1 MPSAPLIQMRHSDRH
16 CEHGSQAFGRVAT
29 CIDSGSHGFSKGGW
43 IVERSTISFVAH
55 SADRLLNVERSTSA
69 PLVAVPAAALDV
81 ERSTTS
87 VVAHPAHH
95 PLNVERS
102 TSAPLVAVPAAT
114 LDVERS
120 TISVVAHPAHHPL
133 NVERSTSAPLVAVP
147 AATLDVE
154 RSTFGLNVQPRP
166 TELRLRP
173 PPTLSHPASTPLN
186 PAAKRGSVL
195 LGSSKLNVKKPM
207 TWT

>member
-1 MPSAPLIQMRHSDRH
+1 MRHSDRH
-16 CEHGSQAFGRVAT
+16 CEHRSQAFGRVAT

-43 IVERSTISFVAH
+43 IVERSTI
-55 SADRLLNVERSTSA
+55 
-69 PLVAVPAAALDV
+69 
-81 ERSTTS
+81 S

-120 TISVVAHPAHHPL
+120 TISVVAHPAHYPL

>member
-1 MPSAPLIQMRHSDRH
+1 MPSASLIQMRHSDRH

-43 IVERSTISFVAH
+43 IVERST
-55 SADRLLNVERSTSA
+55 TA

-102 TSAPLVAVPAAT
+102 TSAPLVAVPAA
-114 LDVERS
+114 
-120 TISVVAHPAHHPL
+120 A
-133 NVERSTSAPLVAVP
+133 
-147 AATLDVE
+147 LDVE

>member
-16 CEHGSQAFGRVAT
+16 CEHRSQAFGRVAT

-43 IVERSTISFVAH
+43 I
-55 SADRLLNVERSTSA
+55 
-69 PLVAVPAAALDV
+69 
-81 ERSTTS
+81 
-87 VVAHPAHH
+87 
-95 PLNVERS
+95 
-102 TSAPLVAVPAAT
+102 
-114 LDVERS
+114 VERS